1 ELDVT
6 DISAH
11 GKRRWCRVHDA
22 RNRCAGSAGCFRTL
36 SRHVRL
42 SLRWCVDLEDVEIP
56 GGRRFDHHVPRFPR
70 ASVGAV
76 VVKAE
81 LVLAALEVVDEGVP
95 CADHPR

>member
-1 ELDVT
+1 M
-6 DISAH
+6 
-11 GKRRWCRVHDA
+11 
-22 RNRCAGSAGCFRTL
+22 
-36 SRHVRL
+36 
-42 SLRWCVDLEDVEIP
+42 DLEDVEIP

-81 LVLAALEVVDEGVP
+81 FVLAALEVVDEGVP